1 MTSGALI
8 RLEGFTSVTVTNRT
22 VWTFADFVSADGA
35 RTTVEITA
43 GDSVMDVARDL
54 DAMVARIGERD
65 IESEDEIESML
76 GLSIDQLGANRVIA
90 TAVSGLRSAVVQLQ
104 AHSNGVS
111 LTEALGGQ
119 TIESVPLYA
128 NINRGLFGTDRTP
141 NAFCLMAE
149 RAREAGFTTFKCA
162 PFDEVSPPS
171 SPDRILSE
179 AKTGLE
185 RVAAVRRAIGPE
197 AGLLV
202 DCHSRFQRNT
212 APLIADELAKLGVSW
227 FEEPVQPT
235 SAIDELVEIADEIS
249 VPVAGGETGYGAD
262 FFDELVASRAAAVVM
277 PDIKY
282 CGGVGEAT
290 KSGRRTISAGGGF
303 SLHSPSGPI
312 SLLASGHVSAA
323 VAGAMPLEHAVYE
336 SDWRAD
342 LLVPAEIVRD
352 GRLWIPIGAGL
363 GATLNRDLT
372 SRFGRTWKP

>member
-197 AGLLV
+197 ARLLV

-235 SAIDELVEIADEIS
+235 SAIDELVERYMEEAIATERTTARESADEPRPS
-249 VPVAGGETGYGAD
+249 
-262 FFDELVASRAAAVVM
+262 
-277 PDIKY
+277 
-282 CGGVGEAT
+282 
-290 KSGRRTISAGGGF
+290 F
-303 SLHSPSGPI
+303 SLWEFLKLVR
-312 SLLASGHVSAA
+312 LLSF
-323 VAGAMPLEHAVYE
+323 
-336 SDWRAD
+336 
-342 LLVPAEIVRD
+342 
-352 GRLWIPIGAGL
+352 AGL
-363 GATLNRDLT
+363 TDEYACDQIPVEQGAVLDAD
-372 SRFGRTWKP
+372 